1 MKYEYILFDADDTL
15 LDFQDC
21 EEHALHALL
30 LYAGGKAS
38 DDEKTVYK
46 KINAEWWRRF
56 EHGEVTKTQLTVGR
70 FADTCDALG
79 LNCDPNDLSGYYID
93 RLGEGA
99 KLMDGAMEICRALYG
114 KCRMYIIT
122 NGIQKVQESRWNR
135 TAIKDMFDGL
145 FISEAIGYQ
154 KPRPEYFDYVFSAI
168 GNPPKDRVLIVG
180 DSLTSDIAGG
190 IAAGT
195 DTCWVNPTG
204 KSAGNLSPTYIIKS
218 LTECLDIIL

>member
-1 MKYEYILFDADDTL
+1 MKYEYILFDSDDTL

-46 KINAEWWRRF
+46 KINTEWWRRF
-56 EHGEVTKTQLTVGR
+56 ERGEVTKAELTVGR

-79 LNCDPNDLSGYYID
+79 LDCDPNDLSRYYID
-93 RLGEGA
+93 CLGEGH
-99 KLMDGAMEICRALYG
+99 KLMDGAMGVCRALYG

-135 TAIKDMFDGL
+135 TSIKDIFDDI
-145 FISEAIGYQ
+145 FISETIGFQ
-154 KPRPEYFDYVFSAI
+154 KPRPEYFDYVFTAI
-168 GNPPKDRVLIVG
+168 GNPPKDKILVVG

-190 IAAGT
+190 IAAGV

-204 KSAGNLSPTYIIKS
+204 KPTGNLCPTYIIKNI
-218 LTECLDIIL
+218 TECLEIIL